1 MARRGT
7 AASIDLGELEKLAAL
22 QCTNE
27 EIAFWFGVTTRTVE
41 RRRQQRPFREA
52 IERGRAKGRISMRR
66 AQLRMLE
73 KGNAT
78 MGIWLGKQ
86 YLGQSD
92 DLSINANAPLLVV
105 AACVS
110 PNRIGAE
117 GPQRLQPLRARR
129 SSPSTLAPRSS
140 NRGRGRAEVR

>member
-66 AQLRMLE
+66 AQPWNCSAIMRTW
-73 KGNAT
+73 GS
-78 MGIWLGKQ
+78 W
-86 YLGQSD
+86 
-92 DLSINANAPLLVV
+92 SIT
-105 AACVS
+105 S
-110 PNRIGAE
+110 PSQPS
-117 GPQRLQPLRARR
+117 GPQYSSTSPATSRQRSIALPGRSHALFGKNRATR
-129 SSPSTLAPRSS
+129 PAKW
-140 NRGRGRAEVR
+140 

>member
-52 IERGRAKGRISMRR
+52 I
-66 AQLRMLE
+66 
-73 KGNAT
+73 
-78 MGIWLGKQ
+78 
-86 YLGQSD
+86 
-92 DLSINANAPLLVV
+92 
-105 AACVS
+105 
-110 PNRIGAE
+110 
-117 GPQRLQPLRARR
+117 
-129 SSPSTLAPRSS
+129 
-140 NRGRGRAEVR
+140 

>member
-7 AASIDLGELEKLAAL
+7 AARIDLGELEKLAAL

-27 EIAFWFGVTTRTVE
+27 GIAFWFGVTTRTVE
-41 RRRQQRPFREA
+41 RRRRQRPFREA

-73 KGNAT
+73 NGNAT

-92 DLSINANAPLLVV
+92 DLGINTNAPLLVV

-117 GPQRLQPLRARR
+117 APAEIAAVRTEEEVTLDIGPEEL
-129 SSPSTLAPRSS
+129 
-140 NRGRGRAEVR
+140 E